1 MSDRGVDES
10 KRETL
15 RRFAA
20 VGTAGS
26 FTRFAGSADAEE
38 ETPSESDARDAIA
51 GYLARTPGAHFS
63 KLRDDLQLGTGE
75 TQHHLR
81 QLVDAGRIESYK
93 DGDYRR
99 YVPAGRFGEFERT
112 ALSYLR
118 RETARGMVLTLLADP
133 TATASDIA
141 ADLEVSRPTV
151 SSYAADLEAA
161 GLLSREDGYS
171 LVEPAT
177 VLLLVVRYAESF
189 GADAVA
195 FAAEADELIE
205 LA

>member
-1 MSDRGVDES
+1 MSDEGVDES

-26 FTRFAGSADAEE
+26 FTRFAGRADADGD
-38 ETPSESDARDAIA
+38 TPESDARDAIA
-51 GYLARTPGAHFS
+51 GYLTRTPGAHFS
-63 KLRDDLQLGTGE
+63 KLRDDLKLGTGE

-81 QLVDAGRIESYK
+81 RLIDAGRVESYK

-99 YVPAGRFGEFERT
+99 YVPAGQFSEFERT

-118 RETARGMVLTLLADP
+118 RETARGMIIALLSDAA
-133 TATASDIA
+133 ATGSDIA
-141 ADLEVSRPTV
+141 ESLGVSRPTV

-161 GLLSREDGYS
+161 GLLSREEGYS

-177 VLLLVVRYAESF
+177 ILLLLVRYADSF

-195 FAAEADELIE
+195 FAADADELIE
-205 LA
+205 FA